1 MDSRRVMLQ
10 LQIQQVKE
18 TEMNNDFFTNLRR
31 FFVLKSFS
39 DVELRYF
46 LNFAVFCVEWEF

>member
-10 LQIQQVKE
+10 LQIQQAKE
-18 TEMNNDFFTNLRR
+18 TEMNNDFLINLCR

-39 DVELRYF
+39 DVELRCSR
-46 LNFAVFCVEWEF
+46 NFAVFCVEWEF